1 MHKPIWDDRITL
13 DKKKNEIVRIINARS
28 NQKIIPG
35 LKKGEQTNFD
45 CYKQYET
52 SPDVC
57 RNLYRNF
64 YNWLGVEFP
73 KEMVYNYRTKRH
85 VRRGYDEW
93 DEVICNVNID
103 TPYHPTEREKKII
116 CDKYPAF
123 RYVLNKWSGTRSQ
136 TMAVLKVWKEHPEI
150 ELPLS
155 LGYYDVCFS
164 KSFYTMK
171 KEDLKKCY
179 KYMNENRELNLSITD
194 LKFILRYGEETADM
208 YCRAK
213 SIMGRRVK
221 IGNLKWILNQYD
233 KYYKNDQWALRRD
246 FDEYKE
252 LCEYF
257 HKDMKDEYWA
267 HPYNL
272 RERTDDLR
280 VQRENIRML
289 QRAEELKKKMTR
301 YKKVIKRFEG
311 WDRTI
316 DGYDIIIPKT
326 IEQWQ
331 KQASVLHQCIIRMNY
346 MDKCN
351 DNYILVFIY
360 KDGEPY
366 ATCEVTDVKNGEIS
380 QFYCNES
387 DRANLYPND
396 KCKSIVYN
404 WVNELK
410 TIQEIA

>member
-1 MHKPIWDDRITL
+1 MHKPIFQDRITL

-64 YNWLGVEFP
+64 YNYLGVEFP
-73 KEMVYNYRTKRH
+73 KEIVWNYRTKRH

-93 DEVICNVNID
+93 DEVCCNVNLE
-103 TPYHPTEREKKII
+103 TYLQPTEREKKII

-136 TMAVLKVWKEHPEI
+136 TMAVLKVWKEHPEV

-179 KYMNENRELNLSITD
+179 KYMNENRDLNLPISD
-194 LKFILRYGEETADM
+194 LKIIIKYGEEVADM

-221 IGNLKWILNQYD
+221 ISDVKWVVNLYE
-233 KYYKNDQWALRRD
+233 KYYKDNSWGLRNEYEDYRD
-246 FDEYKE
+246 
-252 LCEYF
+252 LCIYF
-257 HKDMKDEYWA
+257 NKDMKDEYWA
-267 HPYNL
+267 HPKNL
-272 RERTDDLR
+272 KERLEELR
-280 VQRENIRML
+280 SQRENIRML
-289 QRAEELKKKMTR
+289 EETVKLKKKMARYTR
-301 YKKVIKRFEG
+301 AIKRFEG

-316 DGYDIIIPKT
+316 DGYNIIIPKT
-326 IEQWQ
+326 AEQWQ
-331 KQASVLHQCIIRMNY
+331 KQASVLHQCIVRMNY
-346 MDKCN
+346 MDLVTKN
-351 DNYILVFIY
+351 RLLFFILKGDTPI
-360 KDGEPY
+360 
-366 ATCEVTDVKNGEIS
+366 ATCEVTNLLEKKIG
-380 QFYCNES
+380 QFYADEH
-387 DRANLYPND
+387 DRSNCLPTPEVRNAMLKYLD
-396 KCKSIVYN
+396 
-404 WVNELK
+404 EL
-410 TIQEIA
+410 EVA

>member
-1 MHKPIWDDRITL
+1 MHKPIFDDRITL

-64 YNWLGVEFP
+64 YNYLGVEFP
-73 KEMVYNYRTKRH
+73 KETVYNYRTKRH
-85 VRRGYDEW
+85 VKRGYDAWE
-93 DEVICNVNID
+93 EVCCNVNID
-103 TPYHPTEREKKII
+103 TPYYPTEREKKII

-136 TMAVLKVWKEHPEI
+136 TMKVLKVWKEHPEV

-155 LGYYDVCFS
+155 LGYYDIIFC

-179 KYMNENRELNLSITD
+179 KYMNENRQLNLSITD
-194 LKFILRYGEETADM
+194 LKIIVRHGEEVSDM

-213 SIMGRRVK
+213 MLMGHSVK
-221 IGNLKWILNQYD
+221 ISELKWLLGQYD
-233 KYYKNDQWALRRD
+233 KYYKNKSWSLRGD
-246 FDEYKE
+246 VEDYKE

-267 HPYNL
+267 HPKNL
-272 RERTDDLR
+272 RERVDDLR

-301 YKKVIKRFEG
+301 YKRVIKQFDG
-311 WDRTI
+311 WDRVI
-316 DGYDIIIPKT
+316 DGYNIIIPKT

-331 KQASVLHQCIIRMNY
+331 NQANVLNQCIIRMNY
-346 MDKCN
+346 MDLVSKN
-351 DNYILVFIY
+351 RVLFFILKGDTPI
-360 KDGEPY
+360 
-366 ATCEVTDVKNGEIS
+366 ATCEVTNLLEKKIG
-380 QFYCNES
+380 QFYADEH
-387 DRANLYPND
+387 DRSNCLPTPEVRNAMLKYLD
-396 KCKSIVYN
+396 
-404 WVNELK
+404 ELK
-410 TIQEIA
+410 VA

>member
-1 MHKPIWDDRITL
+1 MHKPIWNDRITL

-28 NQKIIPG
+28 NQKVIPG

-64 YNWLGVEFP
+64 YNYLAVEFP
-73 KEMVYNYRTKRH
+73 KETVWNYRTKRH

-93 DEVICNVNID
+93 DEVCCGVHIE
-103 TPYHPTEREKKII
+103 TGFYPTEREKKII

-136 TMAVLKVWKEHPEI
+136 TMAVLKVWKEHPEV
-150 ELPLS
+150 ELPLA
-155 LGYYDVCFS
+155 LGYYDIIFN
-164 KSFYTMK
+164 KSFYAMK

-194 LKFILRYGEETADM
+194 LKIIVRHGEEVSDM

-213 SIMGRRVK
+213 EIMGRRVK
-221 IGNLKWILNQYD
+221 MGELKWILNQYE
-233 KYYKNDQWALRRD
+233 KYYKNDRWALRRD
-246 FDEYKE
+246 IDEYKE

-267 HPYNL
+267 HPKNL
-272 RERTDDLR
+272 KERLEELR
-280 VQRENIRML
+280 SQRENIRML
-289 QRAEELKKKMTR
+289 EETAKLKKKMTR
-301 YKKVIKRFEG
+301 YKRVIKQFEG
-311 WDRTI
+311 WDRVI
-316 DGYDIIIPKT
+316 DGYSIIIPKT

-346 MDKCN
+346 MDLVSKN
-351 DNYILVFIY
+351 RVLFFILKGDTPI
-360 KDGEPY
+360 
-366 ATCEVTDVKNGEIS
+366 ATCEVTDLLEKKIG
-380 QFYCNES
+380 QFYADEF
-387 DRANLYPND
+387 DRSNCLPTPEVRNAMLKYLD
-396 KCKSIVYN
+396 
-404 WVNELK
+404 ELK
-410 TIQEIA
+410 VA

>member
-1 MHKPIWDDRITL
+1 MHKPIFDDRITL

-45 CYKQYET
+45 CYKEYET
-52 SPDVC
+52 STDVC

-64 YNWLGVEFP
+64 YNYLGVEFP
-73 KEMVYNYRTKRH
+73 KELVYNYRTKRH

-93 DEVICNVNID
+93 DEVCCNVNIF
-103 TPYHPTEREKKII
+103 TPFYLTDREKKII
-116 CDKYPAF
+116 CSKYPKF
-123 RYVLNKWSGTRSQ
+123 KYVLNKWQGTKAQ
-136 TMAVLKVWKEHPEI
+136 TMAVLKEWKIHPEI
-150 ELPLS
+150 ELPLA

-164 KSFYTMK
+164 KQFHEMK
-171 KEDLKKCY
+171 QEDLKKCY
-179 KYMNENRELNLSITD
+179 KYMNENPHLNLSVTE
-194 LKFILRYGEETADM
+194 LKTIAKYGEEVADL
-208 YCRAK
+208 CFRAK
-213 SIMGRRVK
+213 AIMCRRVK
-221 IGNLKWILNQYD
+221 MSDVKWIVNQSE
-233 KYYKNDQWALRRD
+233 KYYKNDSWTLRKD
-246 FDEYKE
+246 YDDYKDLCIYFD
-252 LCEYF
+252 
-257 HKDMKDEYWA
+257 KDMKDEYWA
-267 HPYNL
+267 HPKNL
-272 RERTDDLR
+272 KERIAELR
-280 VQRENIRML
+280 AQRENIRML
-289 QRAEELKKKMTR
+289 EETVKLKKKMARYTR
-301 YKKVIKRFEG
+301 AIKRFEG

-316 DGYDIIIPKT
+316 DGYNIIIPKT
-326 IEQWQ
+326 AEQWQ

-366 ATCEVTDVKNGEIS
+366 ATCEVSDVKNGKIS

>member
-45 CYKQYET
+45 CYKEYET

-64 YNWLGVEFP
+64 YNYLGVEFP
-73 KEMVYNYRTKRH
+73 KELVWNYKAKRH

-93 DEVICNVNID
+93 DEVCCGVHIE
-103 TPYHPTEREKKII
+103 TGFFPTEREKKII

-136 TMAVLKVWKEHPEI
+136 TMAVLKVWKEHPEV

-155 LGYYDVCFS
+155 LGYYDIIFN

-179 KYMNENRELNLSITD
+179 KYMNENRELNLSISD
-194 LKFILRYGEETADM
+194 LKIIVRHGEEVADM

-213 SIMGRRVK
+213 TIMGRRVK
-221 IGNLKWILNQYD
+221 MGELKWILNQYD

-257 HKDMKDEYWA
+257 HKNMKDEYWA
-267 HPYNL
+267 HPKNL

-280 VQRENIRML
+280 TQRENIRAL
-289 QRAEELKKKMTR
+289 QMAVELKKKMTR
-301 YKKVIKRFEG
+301 YKRVIKRFEG
-311 WDRTI
+311 WDKTV

-326 IEQWQ
+326 VEQWQ
-331 KQASVLHQCIIRMNY
+331 KQASVLNQCIIRMNY
-346 MDKCN
+346 MDEVN
-351 DNYILVFIY
+351 NNYVLFFILKGDTPI
-360 KDGEPY
+360 
-366 ATCEVTDVKNGEIS
+366 ATCEVTDLLEKKIG
-380 QFYCNES
+380 QFYADEH
-387 DRANLYPND
+387 DRSNCLPTPEVRNAMLKYLD
-396 KCKSIVYN
+396 
-404 WVNELK
+404 EL
-410 TIQEIA
+410 EVA

>member
-64 YNWLGVEFP
+64 YNYLGVEFP
-73 KEMVYNYRTKRH
+73 KETVYNYRTKRH
-85 VRRGYDEW
+85 VKRGYDEW
-93 DEVICNVNID
+93 DEVCCNVNID
-103 TPYHPTEREKKII
+103 TPYYPTEREKKII

-123 RYVLNKWSGTRSQ
+123 RYVLNKWCGTRSQ
-136 TMAVLKVWKEHPEI
+136 IMAVLKVWKEHPEV

-155 LGYYDVCFS
+155 LGYYDIIFC

-179 KYMNENRELNLSITD
+179 KYMNENRQLNLSITD
-194 LKFILRYGEETADM
+194 LKIIVRHGEEVSDM

-213 SIMGRRVK
+213 MLMGHSVK
-221 IGNLKWILNQYD
+221 ISELKWLLGQYD
-233 KYYKNDQWALRRD
+233 KYYKNKSWSLRGD
-246 FDEYKE
+246 VEDYKE

-267 HPYNL
+267 HPKNL
-272 RERTDDLR
+272 RERVDALR

-289 QRAEELKKKMTR
+289 QRAEELKQKMAR
-301 YKKVIKRFEG
+301 YKKVIKQFAG
-311 WDRTI
+311 WDRVI
-316 DGYDIIIPKT
+316 DGYSIIIPKT

-331 KQASVLHQCIIRMNY
+331 NQANVLNQCIIRMNY
-346 MDKCN
+346 MDLVSKN
-351 DNYILVFIY
+351 RVLFFILKGDTPI
-360 KDGEPY
+360 
-366 ATCEVTDVKNGEIS
+366 ATCEVTDLLEKKIG
-380 QFYCNES
+380 QFYADEH
-387 DRANLYPND
+387 DRSNCLPTPEVRNAMLKYLD
-396 KCKSIVYN
+396 
-404 WVNELK
+404 ELK
-410 TIQEIA
+410 VA

>member
-1 MHKPIWDDRITL
+1 M
-13 DKKKNEIVRIINARS
+13 RIINARS

-45 CYKQYET
+45 CYKEYET
-52 SPDVC
+52 STDVC

-64 YNWLGVEFP
+64 YNYLGVEFP
-73 KEMVYNYRTKRH
+73 KEIVWNYRTKRH

-93 DEVICNVNID
+93 DEVCCGVHIE
-103 TPYHPTEREKKII
+103 TGFYPTEREKKII

-136 TMAVLKVWKEHPEI
+136 TMAVLKVWKEHPEV

-155 LGYYDVCFS
+155 LGYYDIIFN

-194 LKFILRYGEETADM
+194 LKIIVRHGEEVADM

-213 SIMGRRVK
+213 EIMGRRVK
-221 IGNLKWILNQYD
+221 MGELKWILNQYE
-233 KYYKNDQWALRRD
+233 KYYKNDRWALRRD
-246 FDEYKE
+246 IDEYKE

-267 HPYNL
+267 HPKNL

-280 VQRENIRML
+280 TQRENIRAL
-289 QRAEELKKKMTR
+289 QRAAELKKKMTR
-301 YKKVIKRFEG
+301 YKRVIKQFEG

-316 DGYDIIIPKT
+316 DGYNIIIPKT
-326 IEQWQ
+326 VEQWQ

-346 MDKCN
+346 MDLVSKN
-351 DNYILVFIY
+351 RVLFFILKGDTPI
-360 KDGEPY
+360 
-366 ATCEVTDVKNGEIS
+366 ATCEVTNLLEKKIG
-380 QFYCNES
+380 QFYADEF
-387 DRANLYPND
+387 DRSNCLPTPEVRNAMLKYLD
-396 KCKSIVYN
+396 
-404 WVNELK
+404 ELK
-410 TIQEIA
+410 VA

>member
-1 MHKPIWDDRITL
+1 MHKAIFEDRITI
-13 DKKKNEIVRIINARS
+13 DRKKGEIVRIVNARS

-64 YNWLGVEFP
+64 YNYLGVEFP
-73 KEMVYNYRTKRH
+73 KETVYNYRTKRH
-85 VRRGYDEW
+85 VKRGYDEW
-93 DEVICNVNID
+93 DEVVCNVNID
-103 TPYHPTEREKKII
+103 TPFYPTEREKKII

-136 TMAVLKVWKEHPEI
+136 TMKVLKVWKEHPEV

-155 LGYYDVCFS
+155 LGYYDIIFC

-194 LKFILRYGEETADM
+194 LKVIVRHGEEVADM

-213 SIMGRRVK
+213 RIMGRTVK
-221 IGNLKWILNQYD
+221 ISELKWLIGQYD
-233 KYYKNDQWALRRD
+233 KYYKNNSWSLRGD
-246 FDEYKE
+246 LEDYKE

-267 HPYNL
+267 HPKNL

-280 VQRENIRML
+280 TQRENIRAL
-289 QRAEELKKKMTR
+289 QRAAELKKKMTR
-301 YKKVIKRFEG
+301 YKRVIKRFEG

-316 DGYDIIIPKT
+316 DGYNIIIPKT
-326 IEQWQ
+326 VEQWQ

-346 MDKCN
+346 MDLVSKN
-351 DNYILVFIY
+351 RVLFFILKGDTPI
-360 KDGEPY
+360 
-366 ATCEVTDVKNGEIS
+366 ATCEVTNLLEKKIG
-380 QFYCNES
+380 QFYADEH
-387 DRANLYPND
+387 DRSNCLPTPEVRNAMLKYLD
-396 KCKSIVYN
+396 
-404 WVNELK
+404 ELK
-410 TIQEIA
+410 VA

>member
-1 MHKPIWDDRITL
+1 MHKPIFEDRITL

-45 CYKQYET
+45 CYKEYET
-52 SPDVC
+52 STDVC

-73 KEMVYNYRTKRH
+73 KEVVWNYRTKRH

-93 DEVICNVNID
+93 DEVVCDVNIE
-103 TPYHPTEREKKII
+103 TYFQPTEREKKII

-123 RYVLNKWSGTRSQ
+123 RYVLNKWSGTRAQ
-136 TMAVLKVWKEHPEI
+136 TMKVLKVWKQHPEV

-155 LGYYDVCFS
+155 LGYYDIIFN

-179 KYMNENRELNLSITD
+179 KYMSENRELNLCISD
-194 LKFILRYGEETADM
+194 LKVILKYGEEVADM

-213 SIMGRRVK
+213 TIVGRRVK
-221 IGNLKWILNQYD
+221 MSELKWVLNQYD
-233 KYYKNDQWALRRD
+233 SYYKNQTNSMRIDLED
-246 FDEYKE
+246 YKE

-267 HPYNL
+267 HPKNL
-272 RERTDDLR
+272 RERVSELR

-301 YKKVIKRFEG
+301 YKKVIKQFEG
-311 WDRTI
+311 WDRVI
-316 DGYDIIIPKT
+316 DGYSIIIPKT
-326 IEQWQ
+326 VEQWQ
-331 KQASVLHQCIIRMNY
+331 KQASVLNQCIIRMNY
-346 MDKCN
+346 MDEVNK
-351 DNYILVFIY
+351 NYVLFFILKGDTPI
-360 KDGEPY
+360 
-366 ATCEVTDVKNGEIS
+366 ATCEVTNLLEKKIG
-380 QFYCNES
+380 QFYADEH
-387 DRANLYPND
+387 DRSNCLPTPEVRNAMLKYLD
-396 KCKSIVYN
+396 
-404 WVNELK
+404 ELK
-410 TIQEIA
+410 VA

>member
-1 MHKPIWDDRITL
+1 MHKPIFEDRITL

-45 CYKQYET
+45 CYKEYET

-64 YNWLGVEFP
+64 YNYLGVEFP
-73 KEMVYNYRTKRH
+73 KEIVWNYRTKRH

-93 DEVICNVNID
+93 DEVCCGVHID
-103 TPYHPTEREKKII
+103 TPYYPTEREKKII

-136 TMAVLKVWKEHPEI
+136 TMAVLKVWKEHPEV

-155 LGYYDVCFS
+155 LGYYDIIFC

-179 KYMNENRELNLSITD
+179 KYMNENRQLNLSITD
-194 LKFILRYGEETADM
+194 LKIIVKHGEEVSDM

-213 SIMGRRVK
+213 MIMGRSVK
-221 IGNLKWILNQYD
+221 ISELKWILGQYD
-233 KYYKNDQWALRRD
+233 KYYKNKSWSLRGD
-246 FDEYKE
+246 MADYKE
-252 LCEYF
+252 LCKYF

-267 HPYNL
+267 HPKNL
-272 RERTDDLR
+272 RERVDDLR

-289 QRAEELKKKMTR
+289 AMAEELKKKMTR
-301 YKKVIKRFEG
+301 YKKVIKQFEG
-311 WDRTI
+311 WDRVI
-316 DGYDIIIPKT
+316 DGYSIIIPKT
-326 IEQWQ
+326 VEQWQ
-331 KQASVLHQCIIRMNY
+331 KQASVLNQCIIRMNY
-346 MDKCN
+346 MDEVN
-351 DNYILVFIY
+351 DNYVLFFIL
-360 KDGEPY
+360 KDDTPI
-366 ATCEVTDVKNGEIS
+366 ATCEVTDLLEKKIG
-380 QFYCNES
+380 QFYADEH
-387 DRANLYPND
+387 DRSNCLPTPEVRNAMLKYLD
-396 KCKSIVYN
+396 
-404 WVNELK
+404 ELK
-410 TIQEIA
+410 VA

>member
-1 MHKPIWDDRITL
+1 MHRPIFDDRITL

-64 YNWLGVEFP
+64 YNYLGVEFP
-73 KEMVYNYRTKRH
+73 KETVYNYRTKRH
-85 VRRGYDEW
+85 VKRGYDAW
-93 DEVICNVNID
+93 DEVCCGVHIE
-103 TPYHPTEREKKII
+103 TGFYPTEREKKII

-123 RYVLNKWSGTRSQ
+123 RYVLNKWCGTRSQ
-136 TMAVLKVWKEHPEI
+136 TMAVLKVWKEHPEV

-155 LGYYDVCFS
+155 LGYYDIIFN
-164 KSFYTMK
+164 KSFYAMK

-194 LKFILRYGEETADM
+194 LKIIVRHGEEVADM

-213 SIMGRRVK
+213 EIMGRRVK
-221 IGNLKWILNQYD
+221 MGELKWILNQYE
-233 KYYKNDQWALRRD
+233 KYYKNDRWALRRD
-246 FDEYKE
+246 IDEYKE

-267 HPYNL
+267 HPKNL
-272 RERTDDLR
+272 RERVDDLR

-289 QRAEELKKKMTR
+289 QRAEELKQKMAR
-301 YKKVIKRFEG
+301 YKKVIKRFDG
-311 WDRTI
+311 WDRTV
-316 DGYDIIIPKT
+316 DGYSIIIPKT

-346 MDKCN
+346 MDEVNK
-351 DNYILVFIY
+351 NYVLFFILKGDI
-360 KDGEPY
+360 PI
-366 ATCEVTDVKNGEIS
+366 ATCEVTNLLEKKIG
-380 QFYCNES
+380 QFYADEF
-387 DRANLYPND
+387 DRANCLPTPEVRNAMLKYLD
-396 KCKSIVYN
+396 
-404 WVNELK
+404 ELK
-410 TIQEIA
+410 VA

>member
-64 YNWLGVEFP
+64 YNYLGVEFP
-73 KEMVYNYRTKRH
+73 KETVYNYRTKRH

-93 DEVICNVNID
+93 DEVCCNVNID
-103 TPYHPTEREKKII
+103 TPYYPTEREKKII

-136 TMAVLKVWKEHPEI
+136 TMAVLKVWKEHPEV
-150 ELPLS
+150 ELPLA
-155 LGYYDVCFS
+155 LGYYDIIFN

-179 KYMNENRELNLSITD
+179 KYMNENRQLNLSITD
-194 LKFILRYGEETADM
+194 LKIIVRYGEEVSDM

-213 SIMGRRVK
+213 MIMGHSVK
-221 IGNLKWILNQYD
+221 ISELKWLLGQYD
-233 KYYKNDQWALRRD
+233 KYYKNKSWSLRSD
-246 FDEYKE
+246 MADYKE

-257 HKDMKDEYWA
+257 HKDMKDEYWK
-267 HPYNL
+267 HPKNL
-272 RERTDDLR
+272 RERVNDLR

-301 YKKVIKRFEG
+301 YKRVIKQFDG
-311 WDRTI
+311 WDRVI
-316 DGYDIIIPKT
+316 DGYSIIIPKT

-331 KQASVLHQCIIRMNY
+331 NQANVLNQCIIRMNY
-346 MDKCN
+346 MDLVDKN
-351 DNYILVFIY
+351 RVLFFILKGDTPI
-360 KDGEPY
+360 
-366 ATCEVTDVKNGEIS
+366 ATCEVTNLLEKKIG
-380 QFYCNES
+380 QFYADEH
-387 DRANLYPND
+387 DRENCLPTPEVRNAMLKYLD
-396 KCKSIVYN
+396 
-404 WVNELK
+404 ELK
-410 TIQEIA
+410 VA

>member
-57 RNLYRNF
+57 RNLYHNF
-64 YNWLGVEFP
+64 YNYLMVEFP
-73 KEMVYNYRTKRH
+73 KETVYNYRTKRH
-85 VRRGYDEW
+85 VKRGYDEW
-93 DEVICNVNID
+93 DEVTCNVNID
-103 TPYHPTEREKKII
+103 TSFYPTEREKKII

-179 KYMNENRELNLSITD
+179 KYMNENRELNLSISD
-194 LKFILRYGEETADM
+194 LKILIKHGEEVADM
-208 YCRAK
+208 YFRAK
-213 SIMGRRVK
+213 EIMGKRVK
-221 IGNLKWILNQYD
+221 MGELKWILNQYD
-233 KYYKNDQWALRRD
+233 KYYKDDSYALRID
-246 FDEYKE
+246 MNEYKE
-252 LCEYF
+252 LCKYF
-257 HKDMKDEYWA
+257 NKDMKDEYWA
-267 HPYNL
+267 HPKNL
-272 RERTDDLR
+272 KERLEELHA
-280 VQRENIRML
+280 QRENIRKL
-289 QRAEELKKKMTR
+289 EEAAELKKKMTR
-301 YKKVIKRFEG
+301 YKRVIKQFDGWDKVIN
-311 WDRTI
+311 
-316 DGYDIIIPKT
+316 GYSIIIPKT
-326 IEQWQ
+326 VEQWQ

-346 MDKCN
+346 MDKVIN
-351 DNYILVFIY
+351 NYVLFFILKGDTPI
-360 KDGEPY
+360 
-366 ATCEVTDVKNGEIS
+366 ATCEVTNLLEKKIG
-380 QFYCNES
+380 QFYADEF
-387 DRANLYPND
+387 DRTNCLPTPEVRNAMLKYLD
-396 KCKSIVYN
+396 K
-404 WVNELK
+404 LK
-410 TIQEIA
+410 VE

>member
-1 MHKPIWDDRITL
+1 MHKAIWDDRITL
-13 DKKKNEIVRIINARS
+13 DKKKNEIVRIVNARS

-57 RNLYRNF
+57 RNIYRNF
-64 YNWLGVEFP
+64 YNYLGVEFP
-73 KEMVYNYRTKRH
+73 KEMVWNYRTKRH

-93 DEVICNVNID
+93 DEVCCNLNID
-103 TPYHPTEREKKII
+103 TPYYPTEREKKII

-136 TMAVLKVWKEHPEI
+136 TMAVLKVWKEHPEV

-155 LGYYDVCFS
+155 LGYYDIIFC

-179 KYMNENRELNLSITD
+179 KYMNKNRGLNLSITD
-194 LKFILRYGEETADM
+194 LKVIVRHGEEVADM

-213 SIMGRRVK
+213 RIMGRTVK
-221 IGNLKWILNQYD
+221 ISELKWLIGQYD
-233 KYYKNDQWALRRD
+233 KYYKNESWSLNVDIWD
-246 FDEYKE
+246 YKE

-267 HPYNL
+267 HPKNL
-272 RERTDDLR
+272 KERLDELR
-280 VQRENIRML
+280 TQRENIRML
-289 QRAEELKKKMTR
+289 EEAEELKKKMARYTR
-301 YKKVIKRFEG
+301 AIKRFEG
-311 WDRTI
+311 CDKTV
-316 DGYDIIIPKT
+316 DGYNIIIPKT
-326 IEQWQ
+326 VEQWQ

-346 MDKCN
+346 MDNVNK
-351 DNYILVFIY
+351 NYVLFFILKGDTPI
-360 KDGEPY
+360 
-366 ATCEVTDVKNGEIS
+366 ATCEVTNLFEKKIG
-380 QFYCNES
+380 QFYADEFDHSNCLPTPEVRNAMLKYL
-387 DRANLYPND
+387 D
-396 KCKSIVYN
+396 
-404 WVNELK
+404 ELK
-410 TIQEIA
+410 VS